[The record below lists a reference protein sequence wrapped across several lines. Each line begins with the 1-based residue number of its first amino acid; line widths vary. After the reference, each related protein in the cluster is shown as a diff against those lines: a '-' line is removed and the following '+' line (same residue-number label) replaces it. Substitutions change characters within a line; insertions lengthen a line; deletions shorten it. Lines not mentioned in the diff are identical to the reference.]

1 MSVYGV
7 TVTRWRVFGFLCKDR
22 VIVVYVWGFFSGR
35 YRVNS
40 QARDDFEGF
49 FDAHMDDEEKVIVR
63 VDT

>member
-1 MSVYGV
+1 M
-7 TVTRWRVFGFLCKDR
+7 
-22 VIVVYVWGFFSGR
+22 YVWGFFSGR